1 MQRLQKKM
9 NRTNSISDWER
20 LESVIRWAQMTINGF
35 GVHIGLPRAEN
46 LYQIKAGKNGISR
59 ALATRIVEHFPEVSL
74 GWLLSGEGDMFGR
87 RERADAVPFYDGDLG
102 ACRQCLREREPD
114 GVFSLPA
121 MVGCDLAVRSSDDA
135 MADEVMVGSILF
147 LKQIGI
153 EAIISGALY
162 VIVCPSYV
170 ILRRA
175 RLCYNDAGQMRLKLE
190 PANKNY
196 DEMIVSP
203 EQVDAIY
210 RVVGS
215 FRMY

>member
-1 MQRLQKKM
+1 M
-9 NRTNSISDWER
+9 TNHSSDWDR
-20 LESVIRWAQMTINGF
+20 LESVIRWTQMTINGF

-87 RERADAVPFYDGDLG
+87 RDRADVVPFYDGDL
-102 ACRQCLREREPD
+102 ALCRSTVRELEPD
-114 GVFSLPA
+114 GVFSLPSV
-121 MVGCDLAVRSSDDA
+121 VGCDLAVRSSDDA
-135 MADEVMVGSILF
+135 MTDEVMVGSILF

-162 VIVCPSYV
+162 VIVCPNYV
-170 ILRRA
+170 ILRRV
-175 RLCYNDAGQMRLKLE
+175 RLSYGDNGEMKLKLE

-196 DEMIVSP
+196 DVMMLCPDDVE
-203 EQVDAIY
+203 AIY
-210 RVVGS
+210 RVAGS

>member
-1 MQRLQKKM
+1 MDKTNVNTNWQRLA
-9 NRTNSISDWER
+9 
-20 LESVIRWAQMTINGF
+20 SVIRWSGMTINRF
-35 GVHIGLPRAEN
+35 AHHIGLSRAEN

-87 RERADAVPFYDGDLG
+87 RDRADAVPFYDGDLG
-102 ACRQCLREREPD
+102 ACRQSAREREPD

-121 MVGCDLAVRSSDDA
+121 MVGCDVAVRSSDDA
-135 MADEVMVGSILF
+135 MADEVMAGSILF

-162 VIVCPSYV
+162 VIVCPNYV
-170 ILRRA
+170 ILRRV
-175 RLCYNDAGQMRLKLE
+175 RLSYGDNGEMKLKLE

-196 DEMIVSP
+196 DVMMLCPDDVE
-203 EQVDAIY
+203 AIY
-210 RVVGS
+210 RVAGS

>member
-1 MQRLQKKM
+1 M
-9 NRTNSISDWER
+9 TNHNSDWDR
-20 LESVIRWAQMTINGF
+20 LESVIRWTQMTINGF

-87 RERADAVPFYDGDLG
+87 RDRADVVPFYDGDLALCRG
-102 ACRQCLREREPD
+102 AAREREPD
-114 GVFSLPA
+114 GVFSLPSV
-121 MVGCDLAVRSSDDA
+121 VGCDMAVRSNDDA
-135 MADEVMVGSILF
+135 MADEVMVGSTLF

-153 EAIISGALY
+153 DAIISGSLC
-162 VIVCPSYV
+162 VIVCPNYV
-170 ILRRA
+170 ILRRV
-175 RLCYNDAGQMRLKLE
+175 RLETANEERVLRLE

-196 DEMIVSP
+196 DVMLLKP
-203 EQVDAIY
+203 EQVEAIY

>member
-1 MQRLQKKM
+1 M
-9 NRTNSISDWER
+9 TNHSSDWDR
-20 LESVIRWAQMTINGF
+20 LESVIRWTQMTINGF

-46 LYQIKAGKNGISR
+46 LYQIKARKNGISR

-87 RERADAVPFYDGDLG
+87 RDRVDAVPFYDGDLG
-102 ACRQCLREREPD
+102 ACRQSAREREPD

-121 MVGCDLAVRSSDDA
+121 MVGCDVAVRSSDDA
-135 MADEVMVGSILF
+135 MADEVMAGSILF

-162 VIVCPSYV
+162 VIVCPNYV
-170 ILRRA
+170 ILRRV
-175 RLCYNDAGQMRLKLE
+175 RLSYGDNGEMKLKLE

-196 DEMIVSP
+196 DVMMLCPDDVE
-203 EQVDAIY
+203 AIY
-210 RVVGS
+210 RVAGS

>member
-1 MQRLQKKM
+1 M
-9 NRTNSISDWER
+9 NMTNNSSDWDR
-20 LESVIRWAQMTINGF
+20 LESVIRWTQMTINGF

-87 RERADAVPFYDGDLG
+87 RDRADVVPFYDGDLG
-102 ACRQCLREREPD
+102 ACRQSAREREPD
-114 GVFSLPA
+114 AVFSLPS
-121 MVGCDLAVRSSDDA
+121 MVGCDVAVRSSDDA

-162 VIVCPSYV
+162 VIVCPNYV
-170 ILRRA
+170 ILRRV
-175 RLCYNDAGQMRLKLE
+175 RLCYAESGELRLRLE
-190 PANKNY
+190 PANKSY
-196 DEMIVSP
+196 DEMVLSP
-203 EQVDAIY
+203 EQVEVVY
-210 RVVGS
+210 RVAGS

>member
-1 MQRLQKKM
+1 M
-9 NRTNSISDWER
+9 TNHSSDWER
-20 LESVIRWAQMTINGF
+20 LESVIRWTQMTIKGF

-87 RERADAVPFYDGDLG
+87 RDRADVVPFYDGDLALCRSG
-102 ACRQCLREREPD
+102 AREREPD
-114 GVFSLPA
+114 GVFSLPSV
-121 MVGCDLAVRSSDDA
+121 VGCDMAVRSNDDA

-153 EAIISGALY
+153 DAIISGSLC
-162 VIVCPSYV
+162 VIVCPNYV
-170 ILRRA
+170 LLRRV
-175 RLCYNDAGQMRLKLE
+175 RLETANEETVLRLE

-196 DEMIVSP
+196 DVMLLKP
-203 EQVDAIY
+203 EQVEAIY

>member
-1 MQRLQKKM
+1 M
-9 NRTNSISDWER
+9 NMTNHSSDWDR
-20 LESVIRWAQMTINGF
+20 LESVIRWTQMTINGF

-87 RERADAVPFYDGDLG
+87 RDRADAVPFYDGDLG
-102 ACRQCLREREPD
+102 ACRQSAREREPD

-121 MVGCDLAVRSSDDA
+121 MVGCDVAVRSSDDA
-135 MADEVMVGSILF
+135 MADEVMAGSILF

-162 VIVCPSYV
+162 VIVCPNYV
-170 ILRRA
+170 ILRRV
-175 RLCYNDAGQMRLKLE
+175 RLSYGDNGEMKLKLE

-196 DEMIVSP
+196 DVMMLCPDDVE
-203 EQVDAIY
+203 AIY
-210 RVVGS
+210 RVAGS